1 MGLGVPRRDSMT
13 PAGRLV
19 GAKDGEQLQW
29 QQGHEMQSLS
39 DAAIKWNKEGITS
52 LCSGM
57 EQNPSKKR
65 PETEA
70 G

>member
-1 MGLGVPRRDSMT
+1 MGLGVPRREGMT
-13 PAGRLV
+13 TAGRLLE
-19 GAKDGEQLQW
+19 AKDGKQLQW
-29 QQGHEMQSLS
+29 QQGNAMQNLS